1 MILLVVAFCQRC
13 EACGSLLFGFLAN
26 KGFNQTLAEADRVC
40 KICGHQKVTG
50 TVAADGSVL
59 WFAGGGGH
67 VDLEGQY
74 TQVAG
79 AVDGGECDSGG
90 GGGE

>member
-1 MILLVVAFCQRC
+1 MIDGFLPLLGICIALLAMILLFVAFCQRC

-50 TVAADGSVL
+50 TVAA
-59 WFAGGGGH
+59 
-67 VDLEGQY
+67 E
-74 TQVAG
+74 
-79 AVDGGECDSGG
+79 
-90 GGGE
+90 

>member
-50 TVAADGSVL
+50 TVAADG
-59 WFAGGGGH
+59 
-67 VDLEGQY
+67 
-74 TQVAG
+74 
-79 AVDGGECDSGG
+79 
-90 GGGE
+90 